1 MYAASF
7 LSGMIGSGGDLK
19 AGLISMASA
28 GLAKYIGH
36 GTFSAAAKGGAS
48 PFGAF
53 KPIAHGVSQGAMTKL
68 RGGRFKDGFLGA
80 IIAPIAGGLTK
91 NVLSSTF
98 NTTNVTMQK
107 IIAITAGGV
116 GAKAAGGSFQSGA
129 MSAAFVYLFND
140 HGAPHS
146 KELNNAEHKSASDLH
161 MSISEKGGLGTIDPT
176 VKGVGKT
183 LLKNITEP
191 FFKDVFGVEIN
202 TPYHSQYNQDY
213 DYLEN
218 YYNSHRNDNYAHE
231 CIRCHE
237 RLDLWNKNNQLP
249 DNF

>member
-129 MSAAFVYLFND
+129 MSAAFVYLYN
-140 HGAPHS
+140 HGDTSQHTHRTQ
-146 KELNNAEHKSASDLH
+146 KEEIQFIKTQKAFGLLDYHMEQHGYQGGNLDLEDA
-161 MSISEKGGLGTIDPT
+161 IILQIE
-176 VKGVGKT
+176 
-183 LLKNITEP
+183 ITP
-191 FFKDVFGVEIN
+191 FKDYLKLGIN
-202 TPYHSQYNQDY
+202 MLSTYTGPMGPIESLKSLPELKQMTNDKHI
-213 DYLEN
+213 YLYSFPN
-218 YYNSHRNDNYAHE
+218 GRDP
-231 CIRCHE
+231 IVTR
-237 RLDLWNKNNQLP
+237 K
-249 DNF
+249 